1 MQLSVIK
8 NKANGQIFI
17 NIPKSVAELYKID
30 NATKIFIEPK
40 GKDELIMKIKRQQ

>member
-17 NIPKSVAELYKID
+17 NIPKSVAELYNI
-30 NATKIFIEPK
+30 NNTTKIFLEPK
-40 GKDELIMKIKRQQ
+40 SKNELIMNIKR